1 MELLR
6 TVPKCFVRDHAT
18 GSQRMVQ
25 AVVIDRHPGRRFW
38 VLPPPSRTGHAN
50 ASRAAIGFATGD
62 LYCVERMAI
71 GLHEKTLAAKRA
83 PKFARADS
91 DDGGSLGVGI
101 SF

>member
-6 TVPKCFVRDHAT
+6 TVPKCLVAIMSRGVSAWYKLLSSITTRGDVFC
-18 GSQRMVQ
+18 
-25 AVVIDRHPGRRFW
+25 

-50 ASRAAIGFATGD
+50 AIRAAIGLATGD
-62 LYCVERMAI
+62 LYCMERMTI
-71 GLHEKTLAAKRA
+71 GLREKTRVAKEA

-91 DDGGSLGVGI
+91 GDGGPMGVGI